1 MKLYNNTLK
10 LYKSYKSNK
19 GNLLKIILS
28 VILTISFSFASYLQ
42 EDIWWKGET
51 LLTFLDKHNISKDVY
66 FNLSKTDK
74 ELCSEIYAG
83 VLFQIMY
90 DDEDKI
96 EQALIPISEEMQIHI
111 FKDLKNNFVLD
122 IIPIEFQE
130 ITQTISIPI
139 KYSPYQ
145 DILDTT
151 SNKSLA
157 NEFIIA
163 FKKSVDF
170 RRLRQNDVVSI
181 KFKQKIR
188 LGRYFGTPEIIGASV
203 KMRRKTYYI
212 FQNPVDKRYYND
224 KAKSLTSF
232 LLKIPLRYK
241 RISSKFTK
249 KRWHPILKR
258 YRAHL
263 GVDFAA
269 PTGRK
274 VRATA
279 NGKIIHKGRKGGY
292 GKTIIIRH
300 SNGLKSLYAHLN
312 SYNNRLRVGSKVK
325 QGDYIAR
332 VGSTGRSTGPHLHFG
347 LYKNGRAINPLR
359 VISVTKTKLTGKKKK
374 EFLKYAKKVKADLL
388 DSVGKV
394 ATPLKLEKFE
404 FAYKTTS

>member
-1 MKLYNNTLK
+1 LK
-10 LYKSYKSNK
+10 V
-19 GNLLKIILS
+19 LLS
-28 VILTISFSFASYLQ
+28 FILTLTFSFGSYIQ

-51 LLTFLDKHNISKDVY
+51 LLTFFEKHNISKDVY

-90 DDEDKI
+90 DTNEKL
-96 EQALIPISEEMQIHI
+96 EQALIPISEEMQLHI
-111 FKDLKNNFVLD
+111 FKDAKNNFLLD

-151 SNKSLA
+151 ANKALA

-170 RRLRQNDVVSI
+170 RRLRQNDIVSI

-188 LGRYFGTPEIIGASV
+188 QGRYFGTPEIIGASV

-212 FQNPVDKRYYND
+212 FQNPTDKRYYND

-232 LLKIPLRYK
+232 LLKIPLRYT

-274 VRATA
+274 VYSTA
-279 NGKIIHKGRKGGY
+279 DGKIIHKGRKGGY
-292 GKTIIIRH
+292 GKTVMIRH
-300 SNGLKSLYAHLN
+300 KNGLKSLYGHLN
-312 SYNNRLRVGSKVK
+312 SYNNRLKVGSRVR

-347 LYKNGRAINPLR
+347 LYKNGRATNPLR

-374 EFLKYAKKVKADLL
+374 TFLKFAKNIKNDLVN
-388 DSVGKV
+388 SVGKT
-394 ATPLKLEKFE
+394 ANPLKLEKFE
-404 FAYKTTS
+404 FAYKATM